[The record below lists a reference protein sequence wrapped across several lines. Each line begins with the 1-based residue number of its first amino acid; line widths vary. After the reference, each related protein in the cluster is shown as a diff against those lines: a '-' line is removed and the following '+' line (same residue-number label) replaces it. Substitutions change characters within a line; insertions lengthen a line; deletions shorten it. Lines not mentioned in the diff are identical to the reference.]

1 MDWLGHESHG
11 FPHQTVLQDKKKNH
25 SRGKKI
31 NNLVFYPN
39 FVILKN

>member
-11 FPHQTVLQDKKKNH
+11 FPHQNVLQDKKNH